1 MKWGYY
7 NIPVHTL
14 RKILVMDEGS
24 LFFDLKAVKG
34 DLLRGIHKCS
44 QRGLMNSAKWLAEL
58 NYALNDVKLDNV
70 KLNYDQDKVSSESDS
85 YLLAKSYF
93 DLKEYDRCAFFTESC
108 RVPKTRFLHLYS
120 RYLASE
126 KKRINNMT
134 EKTLSAVMEPSE
146 MGPLRELASDL
157 RRERSEGS
165 LGSSS
170 LDGFGL
176 YLLGIVAKRLDLL
189 AEAEE
194 ALVAA
199 VNAEPTHWGAWLEL
213 ASLVT
218 DRSKLVDLKLPSHWI
233 KHFFLGHV
241 YLEIQLNA
249 EALSTY
255 WSLSHAGFGKSN
267 YITAQTAIAHHNQRD
282 VDQAIALFQKL
293 QKCDPYRLDNLDTY
307 SNLLYVKELKVELAN
322 LAHHATQIDEYRA
335 ETCCVIGN
343 LYSLRAEHQKAVL
356 YFTRALKLNPYF
368 LSAWTLMGHE
378 FMEMK
383 NTNAAIRS
391 YRQAIEVNR
400 RDYRAWYGLGQT
412 YEILKMPAYCLY
424 YYHRAQ
430 ALKPMDSRM
439 LVALG
444 ETYEK
449 LERMRQAL
457 GCYKKARGVGDIEG
471 GALLKMAKIYEK
483 LKELDHAA
491 ESYKEYVQENEPRT
505 EDGSVVIGSGSIVAT
520 TPIVSSA
527 SPRIGG
533 GGGDRIEMAQ
543 AYKFLANYF
552 IRRDNLDEAYV
563 YSQRCL
569 EYDET
574 KEEGKALLRTI
585 AQKRSLQEE
594 GSMQVE
600 EPNCSSGELYLAAPN
615 LDWQEKK
622 HRHL

>member
-1 MKWGYY
+1 MADESLL
-7 NIPVHTL
+7 IDLTL
-14 RKILVMDEGS
+14 VKA
-24 LFFDLKAVKG
+24 DLI
-34 DLLRGIHKCS
+34 RGIHECS
-44 QRGLMNSAKWLAEL
+44 QRGLMHSTKWLSEL
-58 NYALNDVKLDNV
+58 NYALNDVKLD
-70 KLNYDQDKVSSESDS
+70 ESKITCPQTEHLAAEDDS

-93 DLKEYDRCAFFTESC
+93 DLKEYDRCAFFTSSC
-108 RVPKTRFLHLYS
+108 RVPKARFLHFYS

-146 MGPLRELASDL
+146 MGHLQELAADL
-157 RRERSEGS
+157 RRERSGNNS
-165 LGSSS
+165 WSSNG

-189 AEAEE
+189 SEAEE

-218 DRSKLVDLKLPSHWI
+218 GYAKLDELKLPNHWI

-241 YLEIQLNA
+241 YVEIQLNA

-255 WSLSHAGFGKSN
+255 WSLSHAGFSKSN
-267 YITAQTAIAHHNQRD
+267 YITAQTAIAYHNQRE

-293 QKCDPYRLDNLDTY
+293 QKSDPNRLDNLDTY

-449 LERMRQAL
+449 LERMQQAL

-483 LKELDHAA
+483 LKELEHAA
-491 ESYKEYVQENEPRT
+491 EAYKEYVQENEPRS
-505 EDGSVVIGSGSIVAT
+505 EEGSMILGNGSMIGSPSLSNSRV
-520 TPIVSSA
+520 
-527 SPRIGG
+527 GG
-533 GGGDRIEMAQ
+533 GGGDRAEMAQ
-543 AYKFLANYF
+543 AYKFLANYY
-552 IRRDNLDEAYV
+552 IRRDNLDEAHH

-569 EYDET
+569 KYDET
-574 KEEGKALLRTI
+574 REEGRALLRTI
-585 AQKRSLQEE
+585 AQKRSLQDE
-594 GSMQVE
+594 GQMQVE
-600 EPNCSSGELYLAAPN
+600 ELSGTNTVVLPFRVRQSGAGEEGSPSTYSMN
-615 LDWQEKK
+615 LSFTP
-622 HRHL
+622 